1 METILLYYTEFQ
13 SLMKTNPIL
22 AGVFSLWGLTV
33 ITFILKVVPLRI
45 CEFLFTQCTTT
56 MIIENCG
63 GFHNEKNFSN
73 FLTLFYNNQWSS
85 FSRSLSFI
93 SNGYFGDAI
102 LSAGVGKH
110 VFIKNYRIFWFDMST
125 LNSQATEKEKKII
138 KIYTFGRS
146 HKAFEMLTEEF
157 KYKSENSIPEIYSPE
172 KDGWKTICKAPNR
185 DINTI
190 VINDSI
196 KNKIIEDIDHLYSN
210 KEWYKKRGLPYKK
223 TFILHG
229 IPGTGKTSIITG
241 LANQYKKNICL
252 VNLNEVYNTE
262 LETLMRTIP
271 RNSFVVFEDFD
282 SASSTSTRKPKD
294 VTEKE
299 KDKNYCSVD
308 LTTILNVL
316 DGVVRL
322 DDVCLFMTTNTL
334 ESIDAAIL
342 RKGRVDHIYEIKPF
356 QDKEVKDYITL
367 MYPDETIPDVT
378 FGDIVGCDIQALY
391 MEHKE
396 NYNSFIQELPVM
408 GTVTH
413 ISVKEQENVTIS

>member
-1 METILLYYTEFQ
+1 METILSYYTEFQ
-13 SLMKTNPIL
+13 TLMKTNPIL

-33 ITFILKVVPLRI
+33 ITFILKVVPMKI
-45 CEFLFTQCTTT
+45 CEFIFTQCTTT

-73 FLTLFYNNQWSS
+73 FLKLFYDNQWSS
-85 FSRSLSFI
+85 FSRSLSFV
-93 SNGYFGDAI
+93 SNAYFGDAI

-110 VFIKNYRIFWFDMST
+110 IFIRNYRIFWFVMST
-125 LNSQATEKEKKII
+125 LNSQSTEKEKKII
-138 KIYTFGRS
+138 KIYTIGRS
-146 HKAFEMLTEEF
+146 HKAFEMLTDEF
-157 KYKSENSIPEIYSPE
+157 KYKPENSIPEIYSPE

-196 KNKIIEDIDHLYSN
+196 RNKIIEDIDHLYSN
-210 KEWYKKRGLPYKK
+210 MEWYISRGLPYKK

-229 IPGTGKTSIITG
+229 VPGTGKTSIISG
-241 LANQYKKNICL
+241 LANKYRKNLCL
-252 VNLNEVYNTE
+252 INLNDVHNTE

-271 RNSFVVFEDFD
+271 KNSFVVFEDFD
-282 SASSTSTRKPKD
+282 SASSTATRKPKD
-294 VTEKE
+294 KNEKE
-299 KDKNYCSVD
+299 KEFCCVD

-322 DDVCLFMTTNTL
+322 DNVCLFMTTNTL

-356 QDKEVKDYITL
+356 QDKEVKDYIRL
-367 MYPDETIPDVT
+367 MYPDEPIPDVT

-396 NYNSFIQELPVM
+396 DYHAFVQELPVL
-408 GTVTH
+408 GDIVH
-413 ISVKEQENVTIS
+413 LSVKGKENANFS